1 MIFFLYLKQ
10 TLISR
15 HLILE
20 MYISLHYLLLIKDEY
35 FVRVVGVGRSFEI
48 FLINIIFLYK

>member
-20 MYISLHYLLLIKDEY
+20 MCISLHYLLLIKDEY

>member
-20 MYISLHYLLLIKDEY
+20 MYISLHYSLLIKDEY

-48 FLINIIFLYK
+48 FLIIFLYK